1 MSLSLIGCFI
11 GGHSEYVI
19 AMLATWRLG
28 KRFVP
33 LGINHTHKELKHII
47 DDSKIGYI
55 LTSSNYLSD
64 KKIDIEKLKNFNIP
78 HMNVSEKMDGG
89 LVVKDFYSG
98 EKKRTSGVIVN
109 EFSDVN
115 YKRAEMSE
123 EEIEQVSESDAVI
136 MYTSGTTGQPKGVV
150 HTQKVST
157 LRKYFSQIC

>member
-1 MSLSLIGCFI
+1 
-11 GGHSEYVI
+11 
-19 AMLATWRLG
+19 MLATWRLG

-47 DDSKIGYI
+47 DDSKIGFI

-64 KKIDIEKLKNFNIP
+64 KKIDLEKVKNFAIP
-78 HMNVSEKMDGG
+78 YFDISEKMDGG
-89 LVVKDFYSG
+89 LVVKDIQSG
-98 EKKRTSGVIVN
+98 EKKRTSSVIVN

-115 YKRAEMSE
+115 YKRVEMSE
-123 EEIEQVSESDAVI
+123 EEMEVVSELDAVI

-157 LRKYFSQIC
+157 LTL